1 MYNDMTTSILTMSFS
16 DLSIFNK
23 LLFTRPN
30 VPSTPEIRSPTLP
43 GHYPSSAFRPPT
55 TPLSRPRMNALA
67 NDVYEP
73 EGATARHLLEST
85 ITDKYARGG
94 GDVNVQPL
102 ATTRHRQ
109 KSRAM
114 EVSSSDEDETH
125 WANATSQFQE
135 GLDPEDLN
143 TIGGAGQLAA
153 AQNIQHALGEMIQ
166 RMIRIDLDTGTAISQ
181 SGFPHANLYFIST
194 QPSTSTFP
202 AASSLVPAAPIAPAA
217 APPSSSAPPVTVEI
231 EVVTDQVRTIGNNNS
246 HVHGF
251 FRFEAPPTSALEDQK
266 FTYGDVFEHST
277 PDQGGGFEAS
287 TTFMIWQYRED
298 TWVNV
303 TDGYNHGK
311 IHHPSIP
318 GYVLVPSTAREP
330 KPTYILLKSFNDRKR
345 SGYECICIPSFESTC
360 QLSLDLQILD
370 MGPFLGLRCGG
381 DHEAN
386 AVRNEL
392 AAAAWEY
399 QYVSL
404 PIADPYFLQLQPW
417 AFCSSSEFSSVR
429 LRVWA
434 WRFLESVAADV
445 AANLKSGGL
454 SLLHASHSLLKDSR
468 AD

>member
-1 MYNDMTTSILTMSFS
+1 MLLLQGMTTYILTSLSRLLFINSVQILTMSFS

-166 RMIRIDLDTGTAISQ
+166 RMTDTPKSSNPVRLDQ
-181 SGFPHANLYFIST
+181 SGIPAGYA
-194 QPSTSTFP
+194 STSTPAPLSRRVASHTPISTSYPPSQAPAPSRKKASAVMNLLANHANRTQPKPIKQQQQGDSQARLRRFK

-251 FRFEAPPTSALEDQK
+251 FRFVATYSLHSFEAPPTSALEDQK

-345 SGYECICIPSFESTC
+345 SG
-360 QLSLDLQILD
+360 
-370 MGPFLGLRCGG
+370 
-381 DHEAN
+381 
-386 AVRNEL
+386 
-392 AAAAWEY
+392 
-399 QYVSL
+399 
-404 PIADPYFLQLQPW
+404 
-417 AFCSSSEFSSVR
+417 
-429 LRVWA
+429 
-434 WRFLESVAADV
+434 
-445 AANLKSGGL
+445 
-454 SLLHASHSLLKDSR
+454 
-468 AD
+468 